1 MCLLVD
7 APEETQVCGVEK
19 FNDLLA
25 ALKKEQD
32 LKYERLVKVETKLAE
47 TPEDLYNVG

>member
-7 APEETQVCGVEK
+7 APEETQVCGVEQ